1 MPRRRPPKAI
11 IIEYKQ
17 LRTAAGGSGASG
29 GGGGS
34 GSPWRPGEN
43 LICRVMNS
51 EPGGYAVVVKSG
63 DLAGF
68 LPTQAMLRP
77 GTEIVAQYVCIH
89 NNRILV
95 SVRFSGAN
103 SSIHTV

>member
-1 MPRRRPPKAI
+1 MPRRRPPKAM

-17 LRTAAGGSGASG
+17 LKTAAGGSGTFG

-34 GSPWRPGEN
+34 GFRAGEN
-43 LICRVMNS
+43 VICRVVSS
-51 EPGGYAVVVKSG
+51 EPGGYAVVIKNG
-63 DLAGF
+63 NWPGF

-77 GTEIVAQYVCIH
+77 GNEIVAQYICVH
-89 NNRILV
+89 NNRVLV
-95 SVRFSGAN
+95 SVPVSGAN